1 MLTARSSSPVGFALV
16 AWLILAG
23 VAPMVQAADE
33 ADALRTR
40 ALALNDLTGDDPIE
54 GQIKV
59 LLDDPEGTKKLLAT
73 AKSMAKEKKQP
84 FGYNAA
90 FVLARVSLQ
99 IKDLESCQVFL
110 LVCKDQAIQL
120 QSGRKL
126 IQSFGALIELLYEQK
141 KYDEVV
147 KICREFVEMTGND
160 TVDRL
165 KPAVME
171 KMIQSLARQGKTKEA
186 LKLVNNLVEAEDEDG
201 GWWYLQLKG
210 WVQREAGD
218 FSDAAKT
225 YESVLERIAK
235 DKTLKKEQKSS
246 FAERARYLLSGVYI
260 DAKQVDKATE
270 HLQTL
275 LKEKPDDATYNND
288 LGYIWADN
296 DKNLDEAEKMI
307 RKAIDQDRKERKANP
322 DLTPDEDKDN
332 AAYLDSLG
340 WVLYKQKKYAE
351 AKKHL
356 QEAVKEKDGQHIEI
370 FDHLGDV
377 LQALNEKDAAIDAWK
392 KGIEHAGAG
401 RREQERKVIVEKK
414 IKAQE

>member
-1 MLTARSSSPVGFALV
+1 MVTTRISSRCGFALA

-23 VAPMVQAADE
+23 VAPLVQAADE
-33 ADALRTR
+33 NDAIRAK
-40 ALALNDLTGDDPIE
+40 ALALNDITGNDPIE
-54 GQIKV
+54 GQIKI
-59 LLDDPEGTKKLLAT
+59 LLDDPDGSKKLLAT
-73 AKSMAKEKKQP
+73 AKTMAKEKKQP
-84 FGYNAA
+84 FSYNAA
-90 FVLARVSLQ
+90 YVLARVALQ
-99 IKDLESCQVFL
+99 MKDIDGCQVFL
-110 LVCKDQAIQL
+110 LVCKDQAVQL

-141 KYDEVV
+141 KYDEAV
-147 KICREFVEMTGND
+147 KFCREFVEMTGNE

-186 LKLVNNLVEAEDEDG
+186 LKYVNNLVEAENEDG

-210 WVQREAGD
+210 WVQREAGEFD
-218 FSDAAKT
+218 NSAKT
-225 YESVLERIAK
+225 YESVLERIDK
-235 DKTLKKEQKSS
+235 DKTLKKDQKAE

-270 HLQTL
+270 HLQAL

-296 DKNLDEAEKMI
+296 DKNLDEAEKLI
-307 RKAIDQDRKERKANP
+307 RKAIDQDRKDRKANP
-322 DLTPDEDKDN
+322 ELTPGEDKDN

-340 WVLYKQKKYAE
+340 WVLFKQKKYAE
-351 AKKHL
+351 AKKYL
-356 QEAVKEKDGQHIEI
+356 QEAVKDKEGQHIEI

-377 LQALNEKDAAIDAWK
+377 LQALNEKEAAIDAWK
-392 KGIEHAGAG
+392 KGIEHAGKG
-401 RREQERKVIVEKK
+401 RREQERKASVEKK
-414 IKAQE
+414 LMAE